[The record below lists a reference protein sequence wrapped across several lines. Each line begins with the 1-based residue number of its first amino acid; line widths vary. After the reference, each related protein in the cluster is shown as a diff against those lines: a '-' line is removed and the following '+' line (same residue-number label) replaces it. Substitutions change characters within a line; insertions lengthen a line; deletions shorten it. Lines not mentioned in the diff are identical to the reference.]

1 MAVEG
6 GFVAAELPPTP
17 AVVTDRWPAQAHLV
31 ERYGRWLV
39 GPGVERGLIGPR
51 EAPRLWDRHL
61 LNSVA
66 IEELL
71 PMGSRLVDVGTGA
84 GLPGL
89 ALACVRPDL
98 RVDLV
103 ESLQRR
109 VTFLDEVVADL
120 GLADRVQVVR
130 GRAEEIATRRVVGG
144 TAFVT
149 ARAVAPLDRLAQ
161 WTYALL
167 ASGGELLAIK
177 GDNAARELTEHAA
190 TLARLGFTSRNV
202 VECGHG
208 ITDPPVRVIRLRK
221 R

>member
-1 MAVEG
+1 V
-6 GFVAAELPPTP
+6 VAE
-17 AVVTDRWPAQAHLV
+17 RWPAQAGLL
-31 ERYGRWLV
+31 ERFGTWLV
-39 GPGVERGLIGPR
+39 GSGVERGLIGPR

-61 LNSVA
+61 LNSA
-66 IEELL
+66 ALEELL
-71 PMGSRLVDVGTGA
+71 PVGCRLVDVGTGA

-120 GLADRVQVVR
+120 ALAERVRIFR
-130 GRAEEIATRRVVGG
+130 GRAEEASIRRAVGN
-144 TAFVT
+144 ADFVT
-149 ARAVAPLDRLAQ
+149 ARAVAPLDRLAR
-161 WTYALL
+161 WVSPLI

-177 GDNAARELTEHAA
+177 GESADEELAEHAA
-190 TLARLGFTSRNV
+190 FLGRLGFVTRNI
-202 VECGHG
+202 VECGRG
-208 ITDPPVRVIRLRK
+208 VTDPLVRVVRLRK